1 MSDFW
6 QSLADHLRRGRRVFL
21 ALVADNTRHSPGTV
35 GARLLVADNGETL
48 GTIGGGVMER
58 DVVARAAEVLGRDQR
73 LAELRTLHHRK
84 TGGPDPGEWERSGMI
99 CAGSQTNLYL
109 LCCPETD
116 AGTVA
121 KLASWIA
128 AGRSGT
134 LRIDAQ
140 GMSLAAEAP
149 DLTRPQRRLRRGG
162 EDWLYE
168 EELLNRRRLAIL
180 GGGHCAL
187 ALARVMSPLGY
198 DVLAFEGPQKEPAA
212 ELPDYVRSVEKVS
225 DFRDAGARIDHPE
238 LTWVV
243 VVTSDFPSDVRA
255 LAGALPRPFP
265 FLGVMGSAAKI
276 REIGH
281 RLRQEGITGDDLA
294 RLTAPVGLPIG
305 SDTPEEIAISIA
317 AQILERRNG

>member
-1 MSDFW
+1 MTEFW
-6 QSLADHLRRGRRVFL
+6 QSLADHLSRGRRVFL

-35 GARLLVADNGETL
+35 GARLLVADNGDTL

-58 DVVARAAEVLGRDQR
+58 DVIAWASEVLGRGEP
-73 LAELRTLHHRK
+73 LAEIRTLHHRK
-84 TGGPDPGEWERSGMI
+84 ADGSGEEERSGMI
-99 CAGSQTNLYL
+99 CAGSQTNLYR
-109 LCCPETD
+109 LCRPEAD
-116 AGTVA
+116 AETVER
-121 KLASWIA
+121 LASWPA

-134 LRIDAQ
+134 LRISPR
-140 GMSLAAEAP
+140 GMSLAAVAP
-149 DLTRPQRRLRRGG
+149 DLTRPQRRLRRDG
-162 EDWLYE
+162 EAWLYE

-187 ALARVMSPLGY
+187 ALARVMSSLGY

-212 ELPDYVRSVEKVS
+212 GLAEHVPSVERVP
-225 DFRDAGARIDHPE
+225 DFRDAGGRIDHPE

-255 LAGALPRPFP
+255 LTGALSRPFP
-265 FLGVMGSAAKI
+265 FLGVMGSEVKI
-276 REIGH
+276 REIRR
-281 RLRQEGITGDDLA
+281 RLREEGFSGDDLA

-317 AQILERRNG
+317 AQILERRNA